1 MSRLAG
7 RPQGSARFGFRGL
20 GARLSSVALAALPA
34 VLLAASPAAAFTDE
48 KKKELHGI
56 IREYIIQ
63 NPEVLQE
70 AISVLESRQMVADA
84 AQRSK
89 GVAQMKELLVSSP
102 RGVVVGN
109 PKGDVTLVEF
119 FDYNCGYCKKA
130 LSDLQDL
137 VKQDPNLRVVL
148 KEFPVLG
155 PGSVEAAQVA
165 VAVRMVAPEKYMAF
179 HQALLGARGQA
190 DRAKALAAA
199 KEVGI
204 DTALLQKQATSP
216 ELNAT
221 LDESMKIAEALNLN
235 GTPSYVVGEQVVVGA
250 VGFDKLKS
258 AIADARK
265 ANTQAK

>member
-1 MSRLAG
+1 MPRHPGSPRAASRPLAT
-7 RPQGSARFGFRGL
+7 RIAALALAIGSAVL
-20 GARLSSVALAALPA
+20 VAR
-34 VLLAASPAAAFTDE
+34 PAAAFTEAE
-48 KKKELHGI
+48 KQEMGPI
-56 IREYIIQ
+56 IRDYLLQ
-63 NPEVLQE
+63 HPEVLQE

-84 AQRSK
+84 AQRQK
-89 GVAQMKELLVSSP
+89 AVQEMKQLLVDSP

-130 LSDLQDL
+130 LSDLQDIM
-137 VKQDPNLRVVL
+137 KQDTNLRVVL

-179 HQALLGARGQA
+179 HQALLGGRGQA

-221 LDESMKIAEALNLN
+221 LDESMKIAEALALN
-235 GTPSYVVGEQVVVGA
+235 GTPSYVVGDQVVIGA
-250 VGFDKLKS
+250 VGSDRLKA
-258 AIADARK
+258 AIAEARK
-265 ANTQAK
+265 APPKK